1 MIDQQSEPNPA
12 SIEGICIVLAQLE
25 GAVGTIDS
33 TNADALCMIA
43 RRMRERIRSHG
54 VRSDGIRQPTPVA
67 GTIGGGK

>member
-1 MIDQQSEPNPA
+1 MSDQQSNPNPA

-25 GAVGTIDS
+25 GAVSTINS

-54 VRSDGIRQPTPVA
+54 VRSDDIRQPIPVT
-67 GTIGGGK
+67 GTLEAKS